1 MPSLCPYHA
10 FPPDLP
16 RIPRCLS
23 SNFGSGTIFAVKPF
37 LAFLFFLAT
46 TIILGIGMWVAVDK
60 GSLWILLAGVV
71 GYIGLFTRYG
81 CQTH

>member
-1 MPSLCPYHA
+1 M
-10 FPPDLP
+10 
-16 RIPRCLS
+16 
-23 SNFGSGTIFAVKPF
+23 KPF

-46 TIILGIGMWVAVDK
+46 TLILGIGMWMAVDK
-60 GSLWILLAGVV
+60 GSLWLMLAGAV

>member
-1 MPSLCPYHA
+1 MPPLRPFHPL
-10 FPPDLP
+10 PPCVP
-16 RIPRCLS
+16 RIPRRLS
-23 SNFGSGTIFAVKPF
+23 SAFGSGIFLDVKPF

-46 TIILGIGMWVAVDK
+46 TLILGVGMWMAVDK
-60 GSLWILLAGVV
+60 GSLWLMLTGVV

>member
-1 MPSLCPYHA
+1 M
-10 FPPDLP
+10 
-16 RIPRCLS
+16 
-23 SNFGSGTIFAVKPF
+23 KPF
-37 LAFLFFLAT
+37 LAFLFFLVT
-46 TIILGIGMWVAVDK
+46 TLILGVGMWMAVDK

>member
-1 MPSLCPYHA
+1 M
-10 FPPDLP
+10 
-16 RIPRCLS
+16 S
-23 SNFGSGTIFAVKPF
+23 SAFGSGSSVPVKPF

-46 TIILGIGMWVAVDK
+46 TLILGIGMWMAVDK
-60 GSLWILLAGVV
+60 GSLWLMLAGAV